1 MKFHESNTYVEHR
14 ANAVYHEE
22 VRADALVSDN
32 ETSNMDALDCDTVD
46 DDDDDDDY
54 GEEEEDEESD
64 PEFQGDDQSDSGEF
78 GRVQCTF

>member
-1 MKFHESNTYVEHR
+1 MNTRAEHR
-14 ANAVYHEE
+14 ANAMFQEE

-46 DDDDDDDY
+46 DDDDDY

-78 GRVQCTF
+78 LSCSFLAL